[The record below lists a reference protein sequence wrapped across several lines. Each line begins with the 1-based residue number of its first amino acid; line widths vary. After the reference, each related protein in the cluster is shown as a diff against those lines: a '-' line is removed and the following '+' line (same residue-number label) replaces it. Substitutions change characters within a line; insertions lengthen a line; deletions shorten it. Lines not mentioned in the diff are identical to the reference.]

1 MKLHEFFSKLG
12 SKIIWW
18 NLFAMFL
25 VIVGVA
31 VGVWIGLEKY
41 TLHGEEVCVPN
52 VKGLSVG
59 QARRTI
65 ERVGLIAV
73 VADSGY
79 NKALPS
85 GTVLE
90 QTPMNDNRVKPG
102 REIYLTINT
111 TRTPTITLPDIAD
124 NSSLREAQAR
134 LTAMGLKLSP
144 PEYIEG
150 EKDWVYGVK
159 YRGRNIFNGDRI
171 PIESELTL
179 QVGRGDYGNDDFD
192 DFVADSV
199 ALDEDLHDTDTDAD
213 GVRMPDPL

>member
-90 QTPMNDNRVKPG
+90 QTPMNDNHVKPG

>member
-1 MKLHEFFSKLG
+1 MTLREFFSKLG

-18 NLFAMFL
+18 NIFAMTM
-25 VIVGVA
+25 VVVA
-31 VGVWIGLEKY
+31 VAIGVWLGLDAY
-41 TLHGEEVCVPN
+41 TRHGEEIRVPN
-52 VKGLSVG
+52 VKGMSVNS
-59 QARRTI
+59 ARRAL
-65 ERVGLIAV
+65 EEKGLTAV

-90 QTPMNDNRVKPG
+90 QTPMNDSRVKPG

-111 TRTPTITLPDIAD
+111 TRTPTVTLPDIAD

-144 PEYIEG
+144 CEYIDG

-159 YRGRNIFNGDRI
+159 YKGRNIFKGDRI

-179 QVGRGDYGNDDFD
+179 QVGRGEYGDEE
-192 DFVADSV
+192 
-199 ALDEDLHDTDTDAD
+199 LDEFGTDSLTDAADPYDESAAD
-213 GVRMPDPL
+213 GPRMPDPL

>member
-1 MKLHEFFSKLG
+1 MTLREFFSKLG

-18 NLFAMFL
+18 NLFAMCM
-25 VIVGVA
+25 VIVAVA
-31 VGVWIGLEKY
+31 VGVWIGLDKY
-41 TLHGEEVCVPN
+41 TRHGEEIRVPN
-52 VKGLSVG
+52 VKGMTVNT
-59 QARRTI
+59 ARRAL
-65 ERVGLIAV
+65 EANGLTAV
-73 VADSGY
+73 VTDSGY

-90 QTPMNDNRVKPG
+90 QTPMNDSRVKPG

-111 TRTPTITLPDIAD
+111 TRTPTVMLPDIAD

-134 LTAMGLKLSP
+134 LKAMGLKLSP
-144 PEYIEG
+144 CEYIDG

-179 QVGRGDYGNDDFD
+179 QVGRGEYGDEEFD
-192 DFVADSV
+192 EF
-199 ALDEDLHDTDTDAD
+199 DTDSLADDTGIYDEQATD
-213 GVRMPDPL
+213 GSRMPDLP

>member
-1 MKLHEFFSKLG
+1 MKLHDFFSKLG

-25 VIVGVA
+25 VIAGVA

>member
-18 NLFAMFL
+18 NLFAML
-25 VIVGVA
+25 MVIIGVA
-31 VGVWIGLEKY
+31 VGVWLGLDSY
-41 TLHGEEVCVPN
+41 TRHGEEVCVPN
-52 VKGLSVG
+52 VKGMSV
-59 QARRTI
+59 AIASRTL
-65 ERVGLIAV
+65 EKEGLAAI

-90 QTPMNDNRVKPG
+90 QTPLDGNHVKPG

-111 TRTPTITLPDIAD
+111 TRTPTMVLPDIAD

-134 LTAMGLKLSP
+134 LTAMGFKLSP
-144 PEYIEG
+144 CEYIEG

-179 QVGRGDYGNDDFD
+179 QVGRGDYGDEEFD
-192 DFVADSV
+192 EFAADS
-199 ALDEDLHDTDTDAD
+199 LTEETELYDDTAAD
-213 GVRMPDPL
+213 GPRMPDPL

>member
-1 MKLHEFFSKLG
+1 MTLREFFSKLG

-18 NLFAMFL
+18 NLFAMTL
-25 VIVGVA
+25 VIVAVA
-31 VGVWIGLEKY
+31 IGVWIGLDKY

-52 VKGLSVG
+52 VKGMPANT
-59 QARRTI
+59 ARRTL
-65 ERVGLIAV
+65 EQAGLTPV

-90 QTPMNDNRVKPG
+90 QSPMNDNRVKPG

-111 TRTPTITLPDIAD
+111 TRTPTVALPDIAD

-144 PEYIEG
+144 CEYIDG

-179 QVGRGDYGNDDFD
+179 QVGRGEYGDEEFD
-192 DFVADSV
+192 GS
-199 ALDEDLHDTDTDAD
+199 DTDSIAADAYPD
-213 GVRMPDPL
+213 DEPAANEARMPDPL

>member
-18 NLFAMFL
+18 NLFAMLL

-52 VKGLSVG
+52 VKGQSVG

-179 QVGRGDYGNDDFD
+179 QVGRGDYGNDDSD

-199 ALDEDLHDTDTDAD
+199 ALDEKLYDTDTDAD